1 MISFEVSM
9 SQILLIHSSV
19 HGYTQKICEYL
30 QRQLVEQGELV
41 TVASLAEAP
50 DLALFDKVYIGAS
63 IRHGKHR
70 PALYQFIEDHR
81 AELDSKPSG
90 FFSVSLVAR
99 KPNKNTPQTNSYM
112 QQFLSQSPWQPR
124 LLQVFGG
131 NLDYQGYGAMDRN
144 IIRFIMWL
152 TKGPTDPNTK
162 VEFTNWQK
170 VDEFAQQI
178 IEA

>member
-1 MISFEVSM
+1 M

-19 HGYTQKICEYL
+19 HGYTQQICEYL
-30 QRQLVEQGELV
+30 QRQLASQDQQV
-41 TVASLAEAP
+41 TVAPLDDAP

-70 PALYQFIEDHR
+70 PTLYQFIETHR
-81 AELDSKPSG
+81 AQLESKPSG

-99 KPNKNTPQTNSYM
+99 KPHKNTPQTNNYM
-112 QQFLSQSPWQPR
+112 QQFLSQSAWQPK

-131 NLDYQGYGAMDRN
+131 NLDYQGYNALDRN

-162 VEFTNWQK
+162 VEFTDWQK
-170 VDEFAQQI
+170 VDQFAQQI
-178 IEA
+178 IKE

>member
-1 MISFEVSM
+1 M

-19 HGYTQKICEYL
+19 HGYTQKICEYI
-30 QRQLVEQGELV
+30 QEQLVAQHQQV
-41 TVASLAEAP
+41 TVVPLSQVP
-50 DLALFDKVYIGAS
+50 DLEPFDKVFIGAS

-70 PALYQFIEDHR
+70 PALYQFIEDHQQQL
-81 AELDSKPSG
+81 ADKPSG

-99 KPNKNTPQTNSYM
+99 KPQKNTPQTNSYM
-112 QQFLSQSPWQPR
+112 QQFLTQSPWKPK

-152 TKGPTDPNTK
+152 TKGPTDPSTK
-162 VEFTNWQK
+162 VEFTDWVK
-170 VDEFAQQI
+170 VDQFAQQI

>member
-1 MISFEVSM
+1 M

-30 QRQLVEQGELV
+30 QRQLIEQDQLV
-41 TVASLAEAP
+41 TVAPLAEAP

-70 PALYQFIEDHR
+70 PALYQFIETHR
-81 AELDSKPSG
+81 AELESKPSG

-99 KPNKNTPQTNSYM
+99 KPHKNTPQTNNYM
-112 QQFLSQSPWQPR
+112 QQFLSQSAWQPK

-131 NLDYQGYGAMDRN
+131 NLDYQGYNALDRN

-162 VEFTNWQK
+162 VEFTDWQK
-170 VDEFAQQI
+170 VDQFAQQI
-178 IEA
+178 IKE

>member
-1 MISFEVSM
+1 MISMKVSM

-30 QRQLVEQGELV
+30 QRQLAAQDQQV
-41 TVASLAEAP
+41 TVASLADAP

-70 PALYQFIEDHR
+70 PALYQFIEAHR
-81 AELDSKPSG
+81 TELENKPSG

-99 KPNKNTPQTNSYM
+99 KPQKNTPQTNSYM
-112 QQFLSQSPWQPR
+112 QQFLQQSVWQPT

-144 IIRFIMWL
+144 IIRFIMWI

-162 VEFTNWQK
+162 VEFTDWHK

>member
-1 MISFEVSM
+1 M

-19 HGYTQKICEYL
+19 HGYTQKICDYL
-30 QRQLVEQGELV
+30 QHQLAEQDQQV
-41 TVASLAEAP
+41 TVSSLSDAP
-50 DLALFDKVYIGAS
+50 DLAQFDKIFIGAS

-70 PALYQFIEDHR
+70 PALYQFIETHR
-81 AELDSKPSG
+81 AELESKPSG

-99 KPNKNTPQTNSYM
+99 KPHKNTPETNTYM
-112 QQFLSQSPWQPR
+112 QQFLNQSVWQPK

-144 IIRFIMWL
+144 IIRFIMWI
-152 TKGPTDPNTK
+152 TKGPTDPDTK
-162 VEFTNWQK
+162 VEFTDWDK
-170 VDEFAQQI
+170 VDQFAKQI